1 MNQTRIVVSIFIVA
15 LLLRLSALVILPPPP
30 LDMSAEVAYWGG
42 AQLIVHGDG
51 FRDPSYPVYA
61 PPLYAVFIAAFLAL
75 FGDDQLPVKIAQII
89 LDSLTVVFVYAV
101 IKETLGVHAGMLSA
115 GGMAMYPFS
124 IYLSITIASEP
135 LFTFFLSA
143 FMLLALYAIRSQ
155 KTYYYCAA
163 GVSLAL
169 ATLTRGVTQF
179 FPIVFLALL
188 MLIHRPT
195 KKLLLSYGA
204 LFLSFAIVISP
215 WALRNYT
222 VLEDFVPVGTAG
234 GIVFLQGS
242 TEIFFTSDALKEW
255 PPYYETLL
263 ANGVN
268 VPPHGSKPSAIDKFN
283 ARAGMENYKSRL
295 LNDPST
301 LVPFLSRKFLRL
313 WYAGESGRNDA
324 IILSV
329 NLPIYVFALA
339 GLVLA
344 WRRKMLLVWV
354 PFSIVAYFILVHWVS
369 LPLFRYLM
377 PIMPYVIGFAAYALV
392 SMLDRLG
399 ILHSSG
405 VMADTVEGELR

>member
-15 LLLRLSALVILPPPP
+15 LLLRLSALAIFPPPP

-61 PPLYAVFIAAFLAL
+61 PPLYAVFIAVFLTL
-75 FGDDQLPVKIAQII
+75 FGNDQLPVKIAQTM
-89 LDSLTVVFVYAV
+89 LDSFTVVLVYV
-101 IKETLGVHAGMLSA
+101 LIRETLGLHTGMISA
-115 GGMAMYPFS
+115 GVMAIYPFS
-124 IYLSITIASEP
+124 IYLSTTIASEP

-155 KTYYYCAA
+155 NTYYYCAS
-163 GVSLAL
+163 GVLLAL

-179 FPIVFLALL
+179 FPIVFLAML
-188 MLIHRPT
+188 MLINRPT
-195 KKLLLSYGA
+195 KKLFLSYGA
-204 LFLSFAIVISP
+204 MCLSFAIVISP
-215 WALRNYT
+215 WAFRNYT

-234 GIVFLQGS
+234 GFVFLQGS

-255 PPYYETLL
+255 PAYYATLL
-263 ANGVN
+263 ANSGN
-268 VPPHGSKPSAIDKFN
+268 VPPRGSKPSAIDKFN
-283 ARAGMENYKSRL
+283 ARAGIENYKSRFR
-295 LNDPST
+295 NDPLSF
-301 LVPFLSRKFLRL
+301 VSFLSQKFLRL

-329 NLPIYVFALA
+329 NLPIYLLAIA

-344 WRRKMLLVWV
+344 WRRKMLLAWV
-354 PFSIVAYFILVHWVS
+354 PFGIVAYFILVHWVS

-377 PIMPYVIGFAAYALV
+377 PVMPYLIGFAAFTIICL
-392 SMLDRLG
+392 LERTG
-399 ILHSSG
+399 ILHSRAA
-405 VMADTVEGELR
+405 MARNC

>member
-1 MNQTRIVVSIFIVA
+1 MNQTRIVVSIFIIA
-15 LLLRLSALVILPPPP
+15 LLLRLSALVIFPPPP

-61 PPLYAVFIAAFLAL
+61 PPLYAVFISAFLTL
-75 FGDDQLPVKIAQII
+75 FGDIQLPVKIAQTI
-89 LDSLTVVFVYAV
+89 LDSLTVVFVYLV
-101 IKETLGVHAGMLSA
+101 IKETLGLYTGMLSA
-115 GGMAMYPFS
+115 AVMSIYPFS

-135 LFTFFLSA
+135 LFAFFLSA

-155 KTYYYCAA
+155 NTYYYCAA
-163 GVSLAL
+163 GVLLGL

-179 FPIVFLALL
+179 FPIVFLAML
-188 MLIHRPT
+188 MLINRPT
-195 KKLLLSYGA
+195 QKLLLSYGA
-204 LFLSFAIVISP
+204 LCLSFAMVISP
-215 WALRNYT
+215 WAFRNYT

-234 GIVFLQGS
+234 GFVFLQGS

-255 PPYYETLL
+255 PPYYEALL

-268 VPPHGSKPSAIDKFN
+268 VPPKGSKPSAIDKFN

-295 LNDPST
+295 RNDPASF
-301 LVPFLSRKFLRL
+301 VSFLSKKFLRL

-329 NLPIYVFALA
+329 NLPIYLFALA

-344 WRRKMLLVWV
+344 WRRKMLLGWV
-354 PFSIVAYFILVHWVS
+354 PFSIVAYFILVHWAS

-377 PIMPYVIGFAAYALV
+377 PIMPYLIGFAAFTIISILEKA
-392 SMLDRLG
+392 G
-399 ILHSSG
+399 ILTPAMQWQTLLKES
-405 VMADTVEGELR
+405 